1 MSNVRGHPFG
11 MVMQADFFFDGAL
24 PFRGWVS
31 GEDYWCRNGAGG
43 N

>member
-11 MVMQADFFFDGAL
+11 MVMQADFFFFL
-24 PFRGWVS
+24 SFFFRGWVS
-31 GEDYWCRNGAGG
+31 GEDYLCRNGAGG

>member
-24 PFRGWVS
+24 PFRKQVS
-31 GEDYWCRNGAGG
+31 GDYSCRNGAGG